1 MHRIIQAHLKK
12 FSENFGYETM
22 ADSEK
27 FERFCAYSILSSRY
41 SSEFDLDDVSTSED
55 DDGIDGVAIAIDEA
69 PCLSLEDAKASFQE
83 ARRNRDVDAVF
94 IQAKSGERFDLGDFL
109 KFKEGILRFISGE
122 DYQVSDSTL
131 IEAKGAFD
139 EVIANV
145 PKVRNGK
152 PSVYAYYV
160 TTGIYQSPA
169 EIEQARQE
177 FERQLYQ
184 SGYFHDVAVSILGR
198 DELTKLWVGTYSG
211 TQASLT
217 AFSNAALPEIA
228 GIDEAYLAVVKGI
241 DLVDKLLVTEDGNL
255 RGHVFEENVRAY
267 LGDEN
272 PVNKSISETIQSP
285 TSSRFPVLNNGVT
298 IVSPDVQLQ
307 GNVFHLRN
315 FQIVNGCQTSNV
327 LFENRAALGD
337 IMVNVKIVETQDE
350 DVFAELVRATNSQ
363 SKVDDAQFLS
373 LKPVV
378 RRVEQYFDAID
389 AADIEKKLY
398 LERRDRQY
406 VGQDIPALRIY
417 SLHNAAKCVAS
428 MFCMRPELAF
438 RYPRQMYSDL
448 GAIMFADD
456 VKEQVYYS
464 ACLTMHRFN
473 LLASNGT
480 VPQNMKRF
488 KWHILAIARAI
499 ICGRDNCNLSSRA
512 AVTQSDAIVKVMEA
526 HGPSATRVFERA
538 AQICQGLGEVSNDRM
553 KRQAIL
559 ADMLDA
565 I

>member
-1 MHRIIQAHLKK
+1 MHRIVQAHLRN
-12 FSENFGYETM
+12 FSESFGCQ
-22 ADSEK
+22 ALSESEQ
-27 FERFCAYSILSSRY
+27 FERFCTYSILSSRY
-41 SSEFDLDDVSTSED
+41 SAEFDLDDVSTGEG
-55 DDGIDGVAIAIDEA
+55 DDGIDGVAITIDEM
-69 PCLSLEDAKASFQE
+69 PCPSHEDAKVVFQE

-109 KFKEGILRFISGE
+109 KFKEGVLRFISGE
-122 DYQVSDSTL
+122 DYRIADETL
-131 IEAKGAFD
+131 VEAKGTFD
-139 EVIANV
+139 EVILNV

-152 PSVYAYYV
+152 PSIYAYYV
-160 TTGIYQSPA
+160 TTGLYQAPQ
-169 EIEQARQE
+169 EIEQARIE
-177 FERQLYQ
+177 FQRQLVQ
-184 SGYFHDVAVSILGR
+184 SGYFHDVVVSLLGR

-211 TQASLT
+211 TQASLS
-217 AFSNAALPEIA
+217 AFSSAALPAIS
-228 GIDEAYLAVVKGI
+228 GIVEAYLAVVKGV
-241 DLVDKLLVTEDGNL
+241 DLVEKLLITEDGNL
-255 RGHVFEENVRAY
+255 RGQVFEENVRAY

-272 PVNKSISETIQSP
+272 PVNKSISETIHSLS
-285 TSSRFPVLNNGVT
+285 SSRFPVLNNGVT

-337 IMVNVKIVETQDE
+337 LMVNVKIVETQDE

-378 RRVEQYFDAID
+378 RRVEQYFEAID
-389 AADIEKKLY
+389 SDDIERKLY

-406 VGQDIPALRIY
+406 VGQDIPAIRIY
-417 SLHNAAKCVAS
+417 SLHNASKCVAS

-438 RYPRQMYSDL
+438 RYPKQMYSDL
-448 GAIMFADD
+448 GDVMFADE
-456 VKEQVYYS
+456 VKEQVYYAS
-464 ACLTMHRFN
+464 CLTMHRFN

-480 VPQNMKRF
+480 IPQNMKRF

-499 ICGRDNCNLSSRA
+499 ICGRDSCKLGSKE
-512 AVTQSDAIVKVMEA
+512 AVRQSDAIIRTMGS
-526 HGPSATRVFERA
+526 HGPDATRVFERA
-538 AQICQGLGEVSNDRM
+538 AEICKGLGEATNDRM

-559 ADMLDA
+559 TDMLDA